1 MKIINLTHVSL
12 DGIASNIII
21 SEFHKSLSN
30 ERLNITVELI
40 PIGYARI
47 DKSLDDIMERIENK
61 EINDGDG
68 IIISCLSLSL
78 PQIAKIA
85 KFQDKNKIRVQV
97 VTNQKITELD
107 KSKLKTLKTLKIDFI
122 KGSTSLYLF
131 NEYKK
136 IKRFDKALKL
146 PKNEKIEEFIDSV
159 DAFSKPFNNLDD
171 SKLFKKGQYY
181 NDLLWCS
188 NPLAFKKMFV
198 NGYSFKK
205 LESRRITQLMKNIKE
220 KDELFSSLEEHN
232 SILKVK
238 GDETYPNLLIAN
250 IDSHFGHLRTS
261 YPNYDIYLVTSSW
274 GGFSFVFKDEK
285 IRERFE
291 AIYKILQSTKSI
303 KNLKNDWIIS
313 GNLPTKSIKNFP
325 KSCFS
330 LIRNISERDKN

>member
-30 ERLNITVELI
+30 KRLNITVELI

-107 KSKLKTLKTLKIDFI
+107 KSTLKTLKIDFI
-122 KGSTSLYLF
+122 KGSTSLYLL

-159 DAFSKPFNNLDD
+159 DAFSKPFNDLDD
-171 SKLFKKGQYY
+171 S
-181 NDLLWCS
+181 
-188 NPLAFKKMFV
+188 
-198 NGYSFKK
+198 
-205 LESRRITQLMKNIKE
+205 
-220 KDELFSSLEEHN
+220 
-232 SILKVK
+232 ILKAGK
-238 GDETYPNLLIAN
+238 IA
-250 IDSHFGHLRTS
+250 
-261 YPNYDIYLVTSSW
+261 
-274 GGFSFVFKDEK
+274 
-285 IRERFE
+285 
-291 AIYKILQSTKSI
+291 
-303 KNLKNDWIIS
+303 
-313 GNLPTKSIKNFP
+313 
-325 KSCFS
+325 
-330 LIRNISERDKN
+330 